1 MYKLLLHILCNKH
14 YETNFHTNLY
24 INNILKKLSQ
34 DAPQV
39 GLVFTTIVHG
49 VGCYLRHVK
58 IVIHAAYTQEIGRA
72 GRDGSR
78 TQAIYIINLQT
89 WHNDMLTRS
98 SKTFLKSQISAEDC
112 FNVNF
117 HFDPPT
123 IIPSLEQRNQV
134 MEDYMT
140 ADGTVCCNE
149 SKINF
154 YNILNKQYSHWTRVY
169 FFNLNCLG

>member
-1 MYKLLLHILCNKH
+1 M
-14 YETNFHTNLY
+14 
-24 INNILKKLSQ
+24 
-34 DAPQV
+34 
-39 GLVFTTIVHG
+39 
-49 VGCYLRHVK
+49 GCYLRHVK
-58 IVIHAAYTQEIGRA
+58 VVIHAAYTQEIGHA

-78 TQAIYIINLQT
+78 TQAIYTIKLQT

-98 SKTFLKSQISAEDC
+98 SKTFFKKSNKCRRLFLI
-112 FNVNF
+112 
-117 HFDPPT
+117 FDPHT

-169 FFNLNCLG
+169 FF

>member
-34 DAPQV
+34 DAAQV
-39 GLVFTTIVHG
+39 RLVFTTIVHG
-49 VGCYLRHVK
+49 MGCYLRHVK
-58 IVIHAAYTQEIGRA
+58 IVIHTAYTQEIGRA

-78 TQAIYIINLQT
+78 TQAIYTIKLQT
-89 WHNDMLTRS
+89 WHNDMLT
-98 SKTFLKSQISAEDC
+98 SQLL
-112 FNVNF
+112 FRNVVTYVLIMNSF
-117 HFDPPT
+117 YPPT